1 MDSHLHQKRRD
12 LIQKWTADAVAVFPA
27 DAAKF
32 LKSVKDPFANPA
44 GTTIATEIAFLF
56 DALLAGL
63 SPGEISPRLDRII
76 QLSSVQDIAPSR
88 AVSFVFKLKEI
99 LRKEL
104 GELLRDP
111 RILEQY
117 LEFDARIDRLALC
130 AFDSHAGLQQRLADI
145 RVREVRN
152 QVATLLRMTDISLEE
167 PQSCVPTRGGC
178 RQ

>member
-1 MDSHLHQKRRD
+1 LDSHLHQKRRE
-12 LIQKWTADAVAVFPA
+12 IVQKWAEEAFAIFPA
-27 DAAKF
+27 DAMNF

-44 GTTIATEIAFLF
+44 GTTIASEIAFLF
-56 DALLAGL
+56 DALLNGL
-63 SPGEISPRLDRII
+63 SPEEISPRLDRII

-104 GELLRDP
+104 GERLRDP

-117 LEFDARIDRLALC
+117 LQLDARIDRLALC
-130 AFDSHAGLQQRLADI
+130 AFDSHAGHQQRLADI

-152 QVATLLRMTDISLEE
+152 RVATLLRMTDISLEE
-167 PQSCVPTRGGC
+167 PPSCVPTRGGC

>member
-1 MDSHLHQKRRD
+1 MDSHLHQKRWD
-12 LIQKWTADAVAVFPA
+12 LIQEWTAEALAIFPPDAS
-27 DAAKF
+27 KF

-56 DALLAGL
+56 DALLDGF
-63 SPGEISPRLDRII
+63 SPDEISPRLDRII
-76 QLSSVQDIAPSR
+76 QLTSVQDIAPSQ

-104 GELLRDP
+104 GQKLQDRKV
-111 RILEQY
+111 LEPY
-117 LEFDARIDRLALC
+117 LELESRIDRLALC
-130 AFDSHAGLQQRLADI
+130 AFDSHAGLQRRLADI